1 MNPITKEPVYMIW
14 GWDRPDSC
22 QDTHCSQYK
31 LYWMSI
37 WSPQVGSLHPTL
49 GSRLATMRNS
59 YINTLS
65 LLGEMNLPFPK
76 SFYCWA
82 ASYPVSYC
90 WGQYLHPGNVYINKP
105 FHLGESQLVGMKT
118 SILTSLYKQAVKAAN
133 MPQCLPL
140 CFFKAMLPE
149 AIFAAFATAL
159 FWDWPISELYTNLG
173 FLS

>member
-22 QDTHCSQYK
+22 QDTYCSQYK

-37 WSPQVGSLHPTL
+37 WSPQVRSLHPTL

-65 LLGEMNLPFPK
+65 LQGKMNLPFPK
-76 SFYCWA
+76 SF
-82 ASYPVSYC
+82 YC

-105 FHLGESQLVGMKT
+105 FHLGESQLVG
-118 SILTSLYKQAVKAAN
+118 TSLYKQAPKAAN

-173 FLS
+173 IFILVRFAL